1 MDFLDRI
8 GQLNIP
14 TGLQGSQ
21 GPAGTNGAG
30 WNSGSGAPSGAP
42 PTDIKFYLNTTTGE
56 VSEWNGSN
64 WVQII
69 PTIFGTNGN
78 VWFDGA
84 GAPGV
89 ISGAVANDYYLDTV
103 TGDIYQYNGVTWGS
117 PILTIKGTN
126 GAAGVNGTGLL
137 GSAVTSAS
145 QTFSNTGTYDPL
157 DTFLNPFEVTFDGDD
172 AFPTTGSVVRSTMFI
187 KARFTNAGIASQL
200 LNSAEV
206 YYVPRIVNVTTAT
219 NTDLLPMAVDTNP
232 AISSTRI
239 MYQPSAVSTHS
250 THGSFVDTS
259 QEYAWARAEVPRT
272 GTSGTFPFVHTKI
285 VTTLV
290 RVSSTAVRPMV
301 EYTTTSRF
309 GTYTGVYDTGTTIT
323 LGFSSSDQIRIGFI
337 GSIFV
342 PSTQSADVNLQRVY
356 HIVEKSIL

>member
-14 TGLQGSQ
+14 NGLAGPQ

-30 WNSGSGAPSGAP
+30 WTFGSTNPTTAP
-42 PTDIKFYLNTTTGE
+42 PASILFYLQTTSGQIF
-56 VSEWNGSN
+56 EWNGTA
-64 WVQII
+64 WVSII
-69 PTIFGTNGN
+69 TTIKGTNGN
-78 VWFDGA
+78 VWFSGA
-84 GAPGV
+84 VPPV
-89 ISGAVANDYYLDTV
+89 TVPGAVANDFYLDTL
-103 TGDIYQYNGVTWGS
+103 TGIIYKLVGVNWTS
-117 PILTIKGTN
+117 QLTIKGTN
-126 GAAGVNGTGLL
+126 GAPGVNGTGLL

-157 DTFLNPFEVTFDGDD
+157 DTFLNPFEITFDGDD
-172 AFPTTGSVVRSTMFI
+172 AFPTIGSVVRSTMFI
-187 KARFTNAGIASQL
+187 KARFTLTGLATNL
-200 LNSAEV
+200 LESAELT
-206 YYVPRIVNVTTAT
+206 YVPRIVNVTSAT

-239 MYQPSAVSTHS
+239 MYQPSAVATHS
-250 THGSFVDTS
+250 THGNIVNTGE
-259 QEYAWARAEVPRT
+259 EYAWARAEVPK
-272 GTSGTFPFVHTKI
+272 SGASGSFPFVYTKV

-309 GTYTGVYDTGTTIT
+309 GTYTGVYDTGATIT
-323 LGFSSSDQIRIGFI
+323 LGFNSTDQIRIGFI
-337 GSIFV
+337 GSILV
-342 PSTQSADVNLQRVY
+342 PSTQSASVNLQRVY